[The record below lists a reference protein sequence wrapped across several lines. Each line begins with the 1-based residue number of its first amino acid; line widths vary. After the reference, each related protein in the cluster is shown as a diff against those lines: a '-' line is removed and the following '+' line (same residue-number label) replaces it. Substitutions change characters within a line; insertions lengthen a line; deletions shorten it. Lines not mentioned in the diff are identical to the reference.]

1 MSTTLDTRRAGF
13 LAASR
18 LLSYPD
24 RAAWTL
30 LPEIAAYLR
39 ELLESG
45 SADDADAADDTDAVA
60 LLVGVAER
68 LRAGAGG
75 ADDTEREMRYVATF
89 DFHEPASLYLT
100 AHELGDSRRRGQA
113 LIELR
118 ALMRAAG
125 FEEAGDELPDYL
137 PLLLEFLA
145 NAPADTPA
153 DATHAL
159 EQRLA
164 SVCARIQEHL
174 DTSIPYRDVFVAL
187 LKTLPEPAESDP
199 EKRFTRREKADTGEM
214 PYPLHYD

>member
-1 MSTTLDTRRAGF
+1 MATTLDARRAVF

-39 ELLESG
+39 ELPG
-45 SADDADAADDTDAVA
+45 SDAVDDADAVA
-60 LLVGVAER
+60 LLARATDR
-68 LRAGAGG
+68 LHAGAGG
-75 ADDTEREMRYVATF
+75 ADAAGREECYVATF

-100 AHELGDSRRRGQA
+100 AHELGDSRSRGQA
-113 LIELR
+113 LIALR

-145 NAPADTPA
+145 HASEDTPA
-153 DATHAL
+153 DAVHAL

-164 SVCARIQEHL
+164 AVCARIQEHL
-174 DTSIPYRDVFVAL
+174 DANSPYRDVFVAL
-187 LKTLPEPAESDP
+187 LKTLPEPAETNP
-199 EKRFTRREKADTGEM
+199 EKRFARREQADTGEM
-214 PYPLHYD
+214 PYPLRYD

>member
-39 ELLESG
+39 ELPGSG
-45 SADDADAADDTDAVA
+45 AAADRDDADAVA
-60 LLVGVAER
+60 LLARAADR
-68 LRAGAGG
+68 LHAGG
-75 ADDTEREMRYVATF
+75 GDADDAGREERYVATF

-118 ALMRAAG
+118 ALLRAAG

-145 NAPADTPA
+145 NAPADTPP
-153 DATHAL
+153 DMVHSL

-164 SVCARIQEHL
+164 AVCVRIQEHL
-174 DTSIPYRDVFVAL
+174 DADSPYRDVSVAL
-187 LKTLPEPAESDP
+187 LKTLPEPVEADP

>member
-1 MSTTLDTRRAGF
+1 MSTTQDTRRAVF

-24 RAAWTL
+24 RATWTL

-39 ELLESG
+39 ELPGGGAAE
-45 SADDADAADDTDAVA
+45 DAGDADAVA
-60 LLVGVAER
+60 LLARVADR
-68 LRAGAGG
+68 LYAGDGG
-75 ADDTEREMRYVATF
+75 ADDAGREERYVATF

-118 ALMRAAG
+118 ALLRTAG
-125 FEEAGDELPDYL
+125 FEETGDELPDYL

-145 NAPADTPA
+145 NAPADTPP
-153 DATHAL
+153 DMVHTL

-174 DTSIPYRDVFVAL
+174 DVSVPYRDVFVAL
-187 LKTLPEPAESDP
+187 LKTLPEPAEPDP

>member
-39 ELLESG
+39 ELPGSG
-45 SADDADAADDTDAVA
+45 AAADRDDADAVA
-60 LLVGVAER
+60 LLARAADR
-68 LRAGAGG
+68 LHAGG
-75 ADDTEREMRYVATF
+75 EDADDAGREERYVATF

-118 ALMRAAG
+118 ALLRAAG
-125 FEEAGDELPDYL
+125 FEETGDELPDYL

-145 NAPADTPA
+145 NAPADTPP
-153 DATHAL
+153 DMVHSL

-164 SVCARIQEHL
+164 AVCVRIQEHL
-174 DTSIPYRDVFVAL
+174 DADSPYRDVFVAL
-187 LKTLPEPAESDP
+187 LKTLPEPVEADP